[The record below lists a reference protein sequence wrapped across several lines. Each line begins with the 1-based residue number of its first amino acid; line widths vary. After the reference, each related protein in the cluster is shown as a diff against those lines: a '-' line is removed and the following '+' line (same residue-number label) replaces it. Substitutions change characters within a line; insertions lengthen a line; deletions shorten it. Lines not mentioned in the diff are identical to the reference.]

1 MNTQESRYEKNTC
14 QRFPRGRSHRRTHGV
29 CIVARD
35 ARKKGCTSTSDIIAR
50 RIRTAKNAASKKSNA
65 AFVESP
71 TTQLDCVHIWR
82 HNTRWSSRRSRRVS
96 GRAQKR
102 RGAVRHERSGRNCD
116 GARYRAAPRRS
127 CRVPGRLRQERK
139 IQKKAATRRVERCKT
154 YSAKCAALSQPTSL
168 VARKL
173 PATAYA
179 MPQGFAASEGSP
191 GFLPTLGRTHAHA
204 STEPSASRASCVS
217 WQGADFRAQPEDLR

>member
-1 MNTQESRYEKNTC
+1 M
-14 QRFPRGRSHRRTHGV
+14 
-29 CIVARD
+29 ARD

-71 TTQLDCVHIWR
+71 TTPLDCVHIWR
-82 HNTRWSSRRSRRVS
+82 HNTRWSSRRSRSVN

-154 YSAKCAALSQPTSL
+154 YSAKCAALPQLTSQETPCGSSCDATGSCRIGGKPGLSTNAGRRTQPTE
-168 VARKL
+168 
-173 PATAYA
+173 T
-179 MPQGFAASEGSP
+179 
-191 GFLPTLGRTHAHA
+191 T
-204 STEPSASRASCVS
+204 ASRMSCELEKGDWPPLDEYPFWS
-217 WQGADFRAQPEDLR
+217 AIR